1 MCKFNENEI
10 KEYLVKE
17 DILVLDTIG
26 KKKNCSFSF
35 RVAGADTIKCL
46 SRGAGAKPHSI
57 LAKTIKNSGEQKT
70 QNAVNNFFADF
81 NEKEKAEDLLKGL
94 VGHWGEG
101 ASNIDGIFLTR
112 LGKKI
117 FEEENLKKEGD
128 RKNVKYKVKTEKTN
142 YYLELET
149 SADKKALID
158 FYDKLP
164 ATDIHIKNY
173 LFTRLFFSGDYDMHD
188 FWQIG
193 FSVPS
198 EVDMSII
205 KVMQKDLYFAR
216 QKQILTLCCPMLA
229 DAIDKCTAQNISEFI
244 DKKFKVLNEENGYEK
259 DYYRVQHGPQYNYIA
274 QMVNDNITC
283 KSIEEYNYLVDKVAS
298 PDAPVLMYFEKE
310 KQWKNILSVGEL
322 KEEYNKHHVTLKETW
337 ADPEFI
343 KKHKLYMAKQ
353 TLRLYKSQYTVE
365 RKQMENVLDL
375 GVPIDSDREK
385 KEQGYKELVAIRNK
399 FEKMYTQVGEYK
411 QHIKMALDEV
421 FAQHK

>member
-17 DILVLDTIG
+17 DIQVLDTIG

-57 LAKTIKNSGEQKT
+57 LAKTIKNSGDQKT
-70 QNAVNNFFADF
+70 QNAVDNFFTDF

-101 ASNIDGIFLTR
+101 ASYIDGIFLTR

-117 FEEENLKKEGD
+117 FEEENLKEEK
-128 RKNVKYKVKTEKTN
+128 KNNMKYKVISERTN
-142 YYLELET
+142 FYLELKNST
-149 SADKKALID
+149 DKKALID

-164 ATDIHIKNY
+164 ASNQHIRNY

-188 FWQIG
+188 FWQIKAIVV
-193 FSVPS
+193 SK
-198 EVDMSII
+198 VDMKII
-205 KVMQKDLYFAR
+205 EEMQKDLYFAR
-216 QKQILTLCCPMLA
+216 QKQILKLCCPMLA

-244 DKKFKVLNEENGYEK
+244 EEKFKVLNEEKGYEK

-283 KSIEEYNYLVDKVAS
+283 KSIEEYNYLVDKVAN
-298 PDAPVLMYFEKE
+298 PDTPVLMYFEKE

-322 KEEYNKHHVTLKETW
+322 KEEYNKHHVALKETW

-343 KKHKLYMAKQ
+343 KKHKLFIAKQ
-353 TLRLYKSQYTVE
+353 TLRLYKSQYAVE
-365 RKQMENVLDL
+365 RKQMENVLDPDS
-375 GVPIDSDREK
+375 PIDSVREK
-385 KEQGYKELVAIRNK
+385 KEQSYKELVAIRNK
-399 FEKMYTQVGEYK
+399 FEKMYPQVNEYK
-411 QHIKMALDEV
+411 QHIKMALDEI
-421 FAQHK
+421 FAQYK